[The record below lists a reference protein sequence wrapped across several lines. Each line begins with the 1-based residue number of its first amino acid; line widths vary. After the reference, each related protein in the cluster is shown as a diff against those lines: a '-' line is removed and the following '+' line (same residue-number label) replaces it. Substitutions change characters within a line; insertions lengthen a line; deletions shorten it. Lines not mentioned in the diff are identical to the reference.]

1 MLTRAFILASAVL
14 VQTPATTDDSSDAE
28 VIPAA
33 LSTTVAPDVAPSVEF
48 LPDTALTF
56 TGLDIDALM
65 RAAVIDAN
73 DQVVGSVAEVMVSGT
88 GRITDA
94 VVRLTGGP
102 LGLTGERV
110 VISFDDL
117 QVEDAGGDGV
127 EAYIVHAG
135 LDKAAIDA
143 MPRAAF

>member
-1 MLTRAFILASAVL
+1 MDV
-14 VQTPATTDDSSDAE
+14 TDLR
-28 VIPAA
+28 VA
-33 LSTTVAPDVAPSVEF
+33 L
-48 LPDTALTF
+48 
-56 TGLDIDALM
+56 
-65 RAAVIDAN
+65 
-73 DQVVGSVAEVMVSGT
+73 VSGNYNMVRDGPT
-88 GRITDA
+88 QALNRLVGYVLEKGGAVRVFAPTVENPQVDPVGELISIPSIAIPGRSEYR
-94 VVRLTGGP
+94 VP

-117 QVEDAGGDGV
+117 QVEDAGGNGV